1 MTIDFGAR
9 LVRLEEGTDVM
20 HETFPSLISSAPTN
34 PLALSTIQF
43 TEPPLWAMKSAN
55 FFGVSSSCT
64 TSTMA
69 DLTWPSAVTWYQL
82 ESPEK
87 AYNCTGVPGLR

>member
-1 MTIDFGAR
+1 MTIAFGAR

-20 HETFPSLISSAPTN
+20 HETFPSLISSAPTIL
-34 PLALSTIQF
+34 LALSTVQF

-55 FFGVSSSCT
+55 FFGASSSCT
-64 TSTMA
+64 TSIMA

-82 ESPEK
+82 GNPEN
-87 AYNCTGVPGLR
+87 AYNRTGLR